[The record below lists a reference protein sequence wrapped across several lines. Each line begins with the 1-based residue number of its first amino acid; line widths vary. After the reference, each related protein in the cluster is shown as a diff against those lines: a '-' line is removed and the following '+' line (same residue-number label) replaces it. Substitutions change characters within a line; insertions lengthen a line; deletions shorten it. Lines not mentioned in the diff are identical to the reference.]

1 MCIYLRYRKDR
12 SASRSASPVPAQ
24 TRCVVVSI
32 GLCMCILCVDYM
44 SVCRSRATHCY
55 CRNTCWNRGNGTP
68 CDNST
73 RWRHSK
79 FQASSSSSS
88 SSPTSA
94 STSTSSSAH
103 DRSSDEEHFGVAA
116 HGSMDQEMRGV
127 GDDQG
132 MKNASRVTFGAAA
145 ADPGDGIDLTQKI
158 AQGPDSSSMSES
170 STSNTSSSS
179 SQHSGPESVAS
190 SSDRESSPDC
200 GTCSASQRE

>member
-1 MCIYLRYRKDR
+1 
-12 SASRSASPVPAQ
+12 
-24 TRCVVVSI
+24 
-32 GLCMCILCVDYM
+32 
-44 SVCRSRATHCY
+44 
-55 CRNTCWNRGNGTP
+55 
-68 CDNST
+68 
-73 RWRHSK
+73 
-79 FQASSSSSS
+79 
-88 SSPTSA
+88 
-94 STSTSSSAH
+94 
-103 DRSSDEEHFGVAA
+103 VAA
-116 HGSMDQEMRGV
+116 HGSMDQEMHGV

-200 GTCSASQRE
+200 GSSDSSRSEDAVLMVDEEADEVLFYDSGGDVSTVSFAQILNALQTANNESLGGMECICAVI